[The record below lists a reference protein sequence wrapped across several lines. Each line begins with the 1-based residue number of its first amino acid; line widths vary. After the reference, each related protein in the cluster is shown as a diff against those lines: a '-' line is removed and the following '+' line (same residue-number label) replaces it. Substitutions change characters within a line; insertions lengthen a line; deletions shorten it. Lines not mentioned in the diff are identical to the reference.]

1 MKKLI
6 KLLVLGGIIAA
17 IVKLVQS
24 KKAEWEGLTETEVRS
39 KLDSKLSP
47 KMPPEKLEKI
57 QDNVVGVMRARG
69 KLREEPTLESVD
81 DLGDSGVET
90 G

>member
-1 MKKLI
+1 MKKFI
-6 KLLVLGGIIAA
+6 KLLVLGGIITA

-39 KLDSKLSP
+39 KLDSKLSA
-47 KMPPEKLEKI
+47 KMPPEKLEKV

-69 KLREEPTLESVD
+69 KLREESTLESVD
-81 DLGDSGVET
+81 DLGDGAVET